1 MSDLSNVLLITD
13 LDGTLLPDNKIL
25 SQKDKEAIKR
35 FRADGGKFTVAT
47 GRTIQSAMK
56 YLRSLKWIFL

>member
-35 FRADGGKFTVAT
+35 FRADRRKVYSCNGKNNSV
-47 GRTIQSAMK
+47 GYEI
-56 YLRSLKWIFL
+56 L